1 MNSQYV
7 LFAQQEKILTPNFFG
22 CSTGIFKNIVVHLE
36 EICGILLIEKLNNLL
51 SKLLHTFIELMRSFV
66 CA

>member
-36 EICGILLIEKLNNLL
+36 EICGILHIEKLNN
-51 SKLLHTFIELMRSFV
+51 LLHTFIELMRSFV